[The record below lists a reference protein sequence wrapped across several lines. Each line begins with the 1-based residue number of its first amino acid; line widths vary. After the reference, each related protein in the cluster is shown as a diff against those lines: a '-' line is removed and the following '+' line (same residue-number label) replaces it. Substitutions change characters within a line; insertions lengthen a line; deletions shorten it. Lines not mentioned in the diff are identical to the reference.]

1 MSKGS
6 WQKSMTDAGPH
17 IDIGYRIM
25 GAILIFGGGGVW
37 LDRTFETTPWLS
49 IAGTLLSFMAIMGI
63 IMRFVIEEEER
74 KKRREKSKQ
83 KKDQQKQRNGRP
95 GGERHGRSYVKGD
108 RRE

>member
-1 MSKGS
+1 
-6 WQKSMTDAGPH
+6 MTDAGPH

-25 GAILIFGGGGVW
+25 GAILVFGGGGVW

-49 IAGTLLSFMAIMGI
+49 IAGTILSFVAIMGI
-63 IMRFVIEEEER
+63 IMRFVIEEEEKKKQDE
-74 KKRREKSKQ
+74 KKRGEKSKQ

-108 RRE
+108 R